1 MTQAVAEDRR
11 RSLHFCEKAHQAL
24 NCRVVA
30 STGKQL
36 PTQDPVIYALIEGSD
51 VSLHYVSDD
60 RIRAERNAPTQA
72 WSSSACAYFTGALM
86 NWR

>member
-1 MTQAVAEDRR
+1 MAQGLRKAKRAA
-11 RSLHFCEKAHQAL
+11 LHFCEKAHQAL

-36 PTQDPVIYALIEGSD
+36 PTQDPVIYALIEGGD

-60 RIRAERNAPTQA
+60 
-72 WSSSACAYFTGALM
+72 
-86 NWR
+86 